1 MWNKSE
7 KNGMEI
13 NDELLACYVEG
24 TATAEE
30 RAQVRQYLCEHPE
43 EYVHILS
50 LMDEDIEDHL
60 NEYAE
65 DSCEIVP
72 FESSFSDIACSAAAF
87 APQQKKISSKNKSR
101 LLRMD
106 GFYERLGRLYDDMR
120 DENMT
125 RSGC

>member
-30 RAQVRQYLCEHPE
+30 QAQARQYLCEHPE
-43 EYVHILS
+43 EYMHILS
-50 LMDEDIEDHL
+50 LMDEDTEDYL
-60 NEYAE
+60 NEYSEA
-65 DSCEIVP
+65 SCDIIP

-87 APQQKKISSKNKSR
+87 APQHKKISSKNKLK

-106 GFYERLGRLYDDMR
+106 GLCDRL
-120 DENMT
+120 NMLN
-125 RSGC
+125 SEFNDI

>member
-43 EYVHILS
+43 EYMHILS
-50 LMDEDIEDHL
+50 LIDEDTEDYL

-65 DSCEIVP
+65 ESCEIVP

-87 APQQKKISSKNKSR
+87 APPQRKFPLKNKSK
-101 LLRMD
+101 LLRVD
-106 GFYERLGRLYDDMR
+106 EFYDRLDILTEELMKK
-120 DENMT
+120 
-125 RSGC
+125 C

>member
-1 MWNKSE
+1 
-7 KNGMEI
+7 MEI

-87 APQQKKISSKNKSR
+87 APQHRELRINSMKIHQVNKIDYLNRNLDKLSHE
-101 LLRMD
+101 L
-106 GFYERLGRLYDDMR
+106 
-120 DENMT
+120 
-125 RSGC
+125 

>member
-43 EYVHILS
+43 EYMHILS
-50 LMDEDIEDHL
+50 LIDEDTEDYL
-60 NEYAE
+60 NEYSE
-65 DSCEIVP
+65 DSCDIIP
-72 FESSFSDIACSAAAF
+72 FDSSFSDIACSAAAF
-87 APQQKKISSKNKSR
+87 APQQKKISSKSKSK

-106 GFYERLGRLYDDMR
+106 EFYNRLDILREELI
-120 DENMT
+120 NN
-125 RSGC
+125 C

>member
-30 RAQVRQYLCEHPE
+30 QAEVRQYLCEHPE
-43 EYVHILS
+43 EYMHLLC
-50 LMDEDIEDHL
+50 LMDEDTEDYL

-65 DSCEIVP
+65 ESCEIVS

-87 APQQKKISSKNKSR
+87 APQQKKISSNNKSK
-101 LLRMD
+101 LSRMD
-106 GFYERLGRLYDDMR
+106 GLCDRL
-120 DENMT
+120 NMLN
-125 RSGC
+125 SEFNDI